1 MGWWQCV
8 GWWLLSALGGL
19 LIAVGQPS
27 RPVLAI
33 GAFEGSDDA
42 LAQQVRQQVVQTLSL
57 SSRLHISDREHAR
70 AILQEQRL
78 RETGLTGESGASA
91 APLPAAQWL
100 LVGRITAQGDRL
112 QIELSSLDVRT
123 GALLTGGMEVVSG
136 QRADWKILAQRAAE
150 RMHRRLTGQS
160 LPVGFAIEPLPDEG
174 VPPSENRR
182 DYAESPYHAQ
192 IDAILAQGWMRLYPD
207 GLFRPREPV
216 SACYF
221 AALLQ
226 RLQAYLGTHVAYEPS
241 EPARPISCGQAAV
254 LLAKVSEARLPNRRA
269 SYLDI
274 PDWARGIVGRG
285 SARAAPLTREQLAAL
300 LYALL
305 HAVEGTKPTTQ
316 GGAP

>member
-1 MGWWQCV
+1 MGRWRCV

-27 RPVLAI
+27 RPVLAV

-78 RETGLTGESGASA
+78 RETGLTGESEASA

-136 QRADWKILAQRAAE
+136 QRSDWQTLAQRAAE

-182 DYAESPYHAQ
+182 DYAESPYQMH
-192 IDAILAQGWMRLYPD
+192 IDAVLAQGWMRLYPD

-226 RLQAYLGTHVAYEPS
+226 RLQAYLGDACGIRAVGACASHKLRAGGSATGKGERGTPTEP
-241 EPARPISCGQAAV
+241 PRV
-254 LLAKVSEARLPNRRA
+254 VSGHPRLGEGDCWACTRRA
-269 SYLDI
+269 AD
-274 PDWARGIVGRG
+274 
-285 SARAAPLTREQLAAL
+285 ARATRRAAL
-300 LYALL
+300 RA
-305 HAVEGTKPTTQ
+305 ASSR
-316 GGAP
+316 

>member
-1 MGWWQCV
+1 V
-8 GWWLLSALGGL
+8 LGGL
-19 LIAVGQPS
+19 LTAVGQPN
-27 RPVLAI
+27 RPVLAV
-33 GAFEGSDDA
+33 GVFEGSDEA
-42 LAQQVRQQVVQTLSL
+42 LTQQARQQVVQTLSL
-57 SSRLHISDREHAR
+57 SSRLQVSDREHAR

-78 RETGLTGESGASA
+78 RETGLTGESEPNA

-100 LVGRITAQGDRL
+100 LVGRITASGERL
-112 QIELSSLDVRT
+112 QIELSTLDVRT
-123 GALLTGGMEVVSG
+123 GALLTGGMETVSG
-136 QRADWKILAQRAAE
+136 QRSDWKTLAQRAAE
-150 RMHRRLTGQS
+150 RMHRRLTAQS

-174 VPPSENRR
+174 IPPSENRR
-182 DYAESPYHAQ
+182 DYAQSPHHAQ

-207 GLFRPREPV
+207 GLFRPSEPV

-226 RLQAYLGTHVAYEPS
+226 RLQAHLGAHVAYEPS

-274 PDWARGIVGRG
+274 PDWAKGAVGRG
-285 SARAAPLTREQLAAL
+285 NACAAPLTREQLAAL

-305 HAVEGTKPTTQ
+305 RAVEPSPQ
-316 GGAP
+316 PASGGAP

>member
-27 RPVLAI
+27 RPVLAV
-33 GAFEGSDDA
+33 GAFEGNDEA
-42 LAQQVRQQVVQTLSL
+42 LVQQARQQVVQTLSL
-57 SSRLHISDREHAR
+57 SSRLRITDREHAR

-78 RETGLTGESGASA
+78 RETGLTGESEANA

-100 LVGRITAQGDRL
+100 LVGRIVAHGERL

-123 GALLTGGMEVVSG
+123 GALLTGGMETVSG
-136 QRADWKILAQRAAE
+136 LQSDWKMLAQRAAE
-150 RMHRRLTGQS
+150 RMHRRLTGHS

-182 DYAESPYHAQ
+182 DYAQSPYHAQ
-192 IDAILAQGWMRLYPD
+192 IEAILAQGWMRLYPD
-207 GLFRPREPV
+207 GMFRPSEPV

-226 RLQAYLGTHVAYEPS
+226 RLQAHLGAHVAYEPS

-254 LLAKVSEARLPNRRA
+254 LLAKISEARLPNRRA

-274 PDWARGIVGRG
+274 PDWAKGVVGQG
-285 SARAAPLTREQLAAL
+285 SARAVPLTREQLAAL
-300 LYALL
+300 LYAMLQ
-305 HAVEGTKPTTQ
+305 AVEGAQPTAQ

>member
-1 MGWWQCV
+1 MGRWRCV

-27 RPVLAI
+27 RPVLAV
-33 GAFEGSDDA
+33 GVFEGSDDA

-57 SSRLHISDREHAR
+57 SSRLQVSDREHAR

-78 RETGLTGESGASA
+78 RETGLTGESEASA

-100 LVGRITAQGDRL
+100 LVGRITVQGDRL

-136 QRADWKILAQRAAE
+136 QRSDWQTLAQRAAE

-182 DYAESPYHAQ
+182 DYDGSRYREQ
-192 IDAILAQGWMRLYPD
+192 IDAILAT
-207 GLFRPREPV
+207 GLDAPLPGRDVPPSR
-216 SACYF
+216 ACE
-221 AALLQ
+221 
-226 RLQAYLGTHVAYEPS
+226 R
-241 EPARPISCGQAAV
+241 V
-254 LLAKVSEARLPNRRA
+254 LLRRA
-269 SYLDI
+269 AATAAGPSGRVCGI
-274 PDWARGIVGRG
+274 RAVGACTPD
-285 SARAAPLTREQLAAL
+285 
-300 LYALL
+300 
-305 HAVEGTKPTTQ
+305 
-316 GGAP
+316 

>member
-1 MGWWQCV
+1 MGCWQRV

-27 RPVLAI
+27 RPVLAV

-136 QRADWKILAQRAAE
+136 QRADWKTLAQRAAE

-182 DYAESPYHAQ
+182 DYDGSRYREQ
-192 IDAILAQGWMRLYPD
+192 IDAILAKGWMRLYPD
-207 GLFRPREPV
+207 GMFRPSEPV

-226 RLQAYLGTHVAYEPS
+226 RLQTHLGAYVAYEPS
-241 EPARPISCGQAAV
+241 EPARPISCGQAAA
-254 LLAKVSEARLPNRRA
+254 LLAKASEARLPNRRA

-305 HAVEGTKPTTQ
+305 RAIEGTKPTTQ